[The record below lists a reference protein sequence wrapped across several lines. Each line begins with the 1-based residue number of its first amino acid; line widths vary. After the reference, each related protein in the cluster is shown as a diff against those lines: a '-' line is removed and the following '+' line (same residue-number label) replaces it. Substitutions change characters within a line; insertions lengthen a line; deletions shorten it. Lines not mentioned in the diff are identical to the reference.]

1 MRIRYAALLAAVF
14 MLFLFPCAVSAQEDT
29 ASNPIGDL
37 PWQLGPSVG
46 KIGTRATV
54 DVPEGYAFLDVVG
67 TRRLN
72 QLLENPPDGDDTYTL
87 APHDLSWIGFFSF
100 REMGYVKDDEKVDA
114 DDVLESVR
122 KGTEHGNEERRQ
134 RGWETMRILGWS
146 FKPQYDDQLK
156 ALEWAIL
163 AETETSKNKIVNYNT
178 RVLGRRGVMEVI
190 VVADPETL
198 QPAIADFKRLMPG
211 YSFAAGEKYSEFRAG
226 DHVAEVGL
234 AALITGGAAVVAS
247 KKGWLAAAGAVLVK
261 MWKLL
266 LIGLFGVA
274 AAVRGLFKRKQKDKT
289 VR

>member
-1 MRIRYAALLAAVF
+1 
-14 MLFLFPCAVSAQEDT
+14 
-29 ASNPIGDL
+29 
-37 PWQLGPSVG
+37 
-46 KIGTRATV
+46 
-54 DVPEGYAFLDVVG
+54 
-67 TRRLN
+67 
-72 QLLENPPDGDDTYTL
+72 
-87 APHDLSWIGFFSF
+87 
-100 REMGYVKDDEKVDA
+100 
-114 DDVLESVR
+114 
-122 KGTEHGNEERRQ
+122 
-134 RGWETMRILGWS
+134 
-146 FKPQYDDQLK
+146 
-156 ALEWAIL
+156 
-163 AETETSKNKIVNYNT
+163 
-178 RVLGRRGVMEVI
+178 MEVI